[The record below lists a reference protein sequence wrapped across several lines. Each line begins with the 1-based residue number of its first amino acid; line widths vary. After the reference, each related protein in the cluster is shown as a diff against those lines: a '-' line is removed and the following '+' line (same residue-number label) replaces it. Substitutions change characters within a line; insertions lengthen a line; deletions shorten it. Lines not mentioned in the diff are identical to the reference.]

1 MTGPQPSSPQAGL
14 EPGIWG
20 VRPREAGYGALAGS
34 EGSFVPTAGQAQALR
49 AFREFLAIPEPGVF
63 TLCGYAGTGKSTLV
77 RYLVAE
83 LPGGLAATRVVAPTA
98 KAASVLR
105 RKGFPSATT
114 VHKMFYRVIR
124 CSEPKMH
131 SPGCECAKKDV
142 WVFAPPDLRGIRLIV
157 VDESSMVSQKMA
169 EDLCSL
175 PVKILAIGDKF
186 QLPPVGGGNSL
197 LTMNRPDAELTEVT
211 RQALDSPVLWLA
223 TEIREKRRLPRG
235 HFDESLVTDHGLN
248 IPYMDYEQM
257 PIIVRRNRTRHDV
270 NISTRVVL
278 GRPGWEPVI
287 GDRVIG
293 RRNDYEA
300 GVINGEMYRV
310 VGSPVGTDRDWFPIT
325 IDDDDSMQ
333 PELTARVVSAWSLL
347 FKGSGGHAEFDKMD
361 GRSKR
366 HAQELHYGYCI
377 TAHSSQGSEWDSV
390 FVLDESST
398 FDDKW
403 RWLYTAVT
411 RAASRVYVLADYR
424 HWIGA

>member
-1 MTGPQPSSPQAGL
+1 MLLGET
-14 EPGIWG
+14 
-20 VRPREAGYGALAGS
+20 
-34 EGSFVPTAGQAQALR
+34 FVPTAGQAQALR
-49 AFREFLAIPEPGVF
+49 AFREFLAISEPGVF

-105 RKGFPSATT
+105 RKGFPAATT
-114 VHKMFYRVIR
+114 VHKMFYRAVH
-124 CSEPKMH
+124 CVDPFVHGFE
-131 SPGCECAKKDV
+131 CECSKTEI
-142 WVFAPPDLRGIRLIV
+142 WVFTPPDLRGVQLIV
-157 VDESSMVSQKMA
+157 VDEASMVSQKMA
-169 EDLCSL
+169 EELCSL
-175 PVKILAIGDKF
+175 SVKILAIGDKF

-197 LTMNRPDAELTEVT
+197 LSMNAPDAELTEVT

-235 HFDESLVTDHGLN
+235 HFADSLVTDHGLN
-248 IPYMDYEQM
+248 IPRMDYEQM
-257 PIIVRRNRTRHDV
+257 PIIVRRNRTRHDI
-270 NISTRVVL
+270 NTSTRATL
-278 GRPGWEPVI
+278 GRSNWEPKS

-293 RRNDYEA
+293 RRNDYSA
-300 GVINGEMYRV
+300 GVINGDMYRV
-310 VGSPVGTDRDWFPIT
+310 IGDPRITGEEWLSVT
-325 IDDDDSMQ
+325 IDDDDRDVSG
-333 PELTARVVSAWSLL
+333 LTERTVRAWTDL
-347 FKGSGGHAEFDKMD
+347 FKWSEKHAEFDKMD
-361 GRSKR
+361 GRTKR

-411 RAASRVYVLADYR
+411 RAASRVYVLANYR
-424 HWIGA
+424 HQLGS

>member
-1 MTGPQPSSPQAGL
+1 MTGPVPSSPQAGL

-20 VRPREAGYGALAGS
+20 VRTPAAGS
-34 EGSFVPTAGQAQALR
+34 AALSGSQPVFVPTVGQAQALR
-49 AFREFLAIPEPGVF
+49 AFREFLAVPEPGVF
-63 TLCGYAGTGKSTLV
+63 TLCGFAGTGKSTLV

-105 RKGFPSATT
+105 RKGFPLATT
-114 VHKMFYRVIR
+114 VHKMFYRVVR
-124 CSEPKMH
+124 CNDPFLHGFE
-131 SPGCECAKKDV
+131 CECAETDTWIFV
-142 WVFAPPDLRGIRLIV
+142 PPDLHGVELIV
-157 VDESSMVSQKMA
+157 VDEASMVSQKMA
-169 EDLCSL
+169 EELCSL

-186 QLPPVGGGNSL
+186 QLPPVGGGNSFL
-197 LTMNRPDAELTEVT
+197 SMNAPDAELTEVT

-235 HFDESLVTDHGLN
+235 HFADSLVTDHGLN
-248 IPYMDYEQM
+248 IPYMDYEQT

-270 NISTRVVL
+270 NASTRMVL
-278 GRPGWEPVI
+278 GRQGWEPVT

-293 RRNDYEA
+293 RRNDYDA

-310 VGSPVGTDRDWFPIT
+310 VDNPHSTEGEWFSIT
-325 IDDDDSMQ
+325 IDDDDSIM
-333 PELTARVVSAWSLL
+333 PELAERTVRAWSYL
-347 FKGSGGHAEFDKMD
+347 FKGPTKHAEFEKMD

-411 RAASRVYVLADYR
+411 RAASRVYVLANYQHR
-424 HWIGA
+424 LGA